1 MKILFAASE
10 VAPFVKTGG
19 LADVAGSLPAALAAH
34 GHDIRVVLPLYSDI
48 AEEWREQ
55 MTFVNHFHFPLSWRN
70 SYCGL
75 FQLKRGDVTYY
86 FVDNEYY
93 FKRHSLYGH
102 FDDGERFAYFSR
114 AVIELPNQ
122 LDWAPDIIH
131 CNDWQTGLIPIYLLE
146 ARHRFACLA
155 ETKSV
160 FTIHNIEY
168 QGRYDKVILG
178 DVFGLDQSYF
188 REDML
193 SYYGDVNLTKG
204 AIYSADYVT
213 TVSPTYAKEL
223 QYSFYA
229 HGLEGVISDNYYKIS
244 GILNGLDV
252 QQNNPALDP
261 VLAVPYSPDDL
272 TGKSF
277 CKAAL
282 QQECGLEPVPDVPII
297 ACISRLVS
305 HKGYDLI
312 TAAFPK
318 MMEHNVQFVILGTG
332 DWGIEAFFR
341 NAAKRY
347 PGRVSANLLYSAKLS
362 SQIYAG
368 ADLLLMPSISE
379 PCGLSQMIAMRYGTV
394 PIVRLTGGL
403 KDSVP
408 SYNPTTGEGLGFTFG
423 NITAGDMLSAVDRA
437 LALYETDQPKWK
449 QLMKKGMQVD
459 LSWDKSASAYEEIYR
474 KLCHCDGES

>member
-1 MKILFAASE
+1 
-10 VAPFVKTGG
+10 
-19 LADVAGSLPAALAAH
+19 
-34 GHDIRVVLPLYSDI
+34 
-48 AEEWREQ
+48 
-55 MTFVNHFHFPLSWRN
+55 
-70 SYCGL
+70 
-75 FQLKRGDVTYY
+75 
-86 FVDNEYY
+86 
-93 FKRHSLYGH
+93 
-102 FDDGERFAYFSR
+102 
-114 AVIELPNQ
+114 
-122 LDWAPDIIH
+122 
-131 CNDWQTGLIPIYLLE
+131 
-146 ARHRFACLA
+146 
-155 ETKSV
+155 
-160 FTIHNIEY
+160 
-168 QGRYDKVILG
+168 
-178 DVFGLDQSYF
+178 
-188 REDML
+188 ML

-204 AIYSADYVT
+204 AIYAADYVT

-229 HGLEGVISDNYYKIS
+229 H
-244 GILNGLDV
+244 
-252 QQNNPALDP
+252 
-261 VLAVPYSPDDL
+261 
-272 TGKSF
+272 
-277 CKAAL
+277 
-282 QQECGLEPVPDVPII
+282 GLEPVPDVPII